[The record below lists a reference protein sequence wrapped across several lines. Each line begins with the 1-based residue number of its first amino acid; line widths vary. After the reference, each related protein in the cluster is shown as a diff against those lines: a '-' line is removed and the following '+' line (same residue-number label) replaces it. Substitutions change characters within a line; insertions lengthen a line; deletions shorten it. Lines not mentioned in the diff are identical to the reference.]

1 MFRNRS
7 AYGLPQIRQA
17 GAIARRHENFISP
30 RTGSLFSN
38 ESCAFVGIEH
48 RRAQGDWAGY
58 PNDAIHRDAARNLLG
73 LKTSEESTAV
83 ATPSQS

>member
-1 MFRNRS
+1 MPLRGGMKTLSVRELAPF
-7 AYGLPQIRQA
+7 
-17 GAIARRHENFISP
+17 
-30 RTGSLFSN
+30 FSN

-48 RRAQGDWAGY
+48 RRAQGGWAGY